1 MLERLHYSP
10 QALSDL
16 DEIFDFFAIEREDDD
31 SARRDD
37 CLSFFIYDISSARI
51 AGASSSADY
60 ARRAGAVVWQRTSRR
75 LVRRGDR
82 SVRHRCCRFGVLVFL
97 RVGCDFRD

>member
-31 SARRDD
+31 SARRIVSDILAVARQIPEHPTRFPPVGSLPLTRD
-37 CLSFFIYDISSARI
+37 VYRFVVVGSYLIFFRTDNEDVYVDRI
-51 AGASSSADY
+51 LNK
-60 ARRAGAVVWQRTSRR
+60 RR
-75 LVRRGDR
+75 
-82 SVRHRCCRFGVLVFL
+82 
-97 RVGCDFRD
+97 DFSNLLGL